1 MKKKILAFLLAAA
14 LGISCTACD
23 PKKKTPDSTDNVF
36 DRANTGHT
44 TDTEKSTMTDIARP
58 TETDTQTDVS
68 SLSNSSSEIG
78 SSQTDEDTVT
88 DTELIEAEIDDEPED
103 TEPQAIELAGY
114 TLQAE
119 TIEMD
124 NGFNAAS
131 TDRITGEL
139 TGDTLYIM
147 DKNKLYGYYIS
158 GDQAE
163 KTSETNLFADY
174 TKIDADSSGT
184 VYLSGDDLNAA
195 YLAGD
200 GNIYETDISG
210 KMALSDAMD
219 FGLVYSKKS
228 DNVLKYS
235 QGETENWT
243 LTNMLDDKTRTG
255 DFNMISNIEIVGE
268 KVFVTG
274 SAAQE
279 NNARKLGIFDMDGE
293 LIMLSDD
300 KTSGTGILSVTD
312 TPNGYMACSHGTLS
326 LWNFDGSLAGIST
339 SGSLS
344 QLFGVRGTVTL
355 DRLFSLNDGTV
366 LVLCTAESNGKSV
379 PRLYKISGF

>member
-1 MKKKILAFLLAAA
+1 
-14 LGISCTACD
+14 
-23 PKKKTPDSTDNVF
+23 
-36 DRANTGHT
+36 
-44 TDTEKSTMTDIARP
+44 
-58 TETDTQTDVS
+58 
-68 SLSNSSSEIG
+68 
-78 SSQTDEDTVT
+78 
-88 DTELIEAEIDDEPED
+88 
-103 TEPQAIELAGY
+103 
-114 TLQAE
+114 
-119 TIEMD
+119 MD

-293 LIMLSDD
+293 LILLSDD

-366 LVLCTAESNGKSV
+366 LVLCTTESNGKSV